1 MVRIPAQACLGEA
14 SHPLIPGSTWEHPR
28 GGGDRVQLGS
38 TAAALPQ
45 DHPPEPRGGGW
56 LAGEAPSLLGASP
69 ADCPALSRCPQEHWE
84 HDPHAA
90 PEHRV

>member
-28 GGGDRVQLGS
+28 RGGDRVQLGS
-38 TAAALPQ
+38 TAATLPQ

-56 LAGEAPSLLGASP
+56 
-69 ADCPALSRCPQEHWE
+69 
-84 HDPHAA
+84 
-90 PEHRV
+90 